1 MERPAF
7 ERCPPLSR
15 HVPRAL
21 FDLAQHE
28 IDYAAH
34 TQTIVEQLTTG
45 ASYRAL
51 GPT

>member
-28 IDYAAH
+28 IDQTTY
-34 TQTIVEQLTTG
+34 TQTIVEQLATS

-51 GPT
+51 GPS